1 MNVLKQWL
9 GSVLFTLYLF
19 FSLPPY
25 AFLVVIT
32 APFFTRSKSMRIAVA
47 WVESVFYML
56 DLLCDLNYSVEG
68 EQHLQGENTVILMKH
83 SSAWETLAQFKLFP
97 EQTWVLKRE
106 LMWAPF
112 LGWALSVFKPIAINR
127 QDGKNAVEQ
136 VIEQGCARLKE
147 GLWVV
152 VFPEGTRVPLGVTKR
167 YGLGGA
173 LLAKSAEKPVIP
185 VVHNAGNFWPRRGWL
200 KRPGTIQV
208 VVGKPIPSVA
218 KSARSL
224 NEEAQSWIEKTLGE
238 LN

>member
-1 MNVLKQWL
+1 
-9 GSVLFTLYLF
+9 
-19 FSLPPY
+19 
-25 AFLVVIT
+25 
-32 APFFTRSKSMRIAVA
+32 
-47 WVESVFYML
+47 ML
-56 DLLCDLNYSVEG
+56 DLLCGLNYSVEG
-68 EQHLQGENTVILMKH
+68 EQNLQGENTVILMKH

-97 EQTWVLKRE
+97 EQTWVIKRE

-185 VVHNAGNFWPRRGWL
+185 VAHNAGNFWPRRGWL

-218 KSARSL
+218 KSARFL

-238 LN
+238 FD

>member
-1 MNVLKQWL
+1 MSALKQWL

-56 DLLCDLNYSVEG
+56 DLLCSLNYSVEG

-112 LGWALSVFKPIAINR
+112 LGWANFDNVYSPLETSNAIITGRTRRQSTRMAGLFHDPYLQKIHDTPGGFQAYEKQHLQAVTAMFEPKFPQLPKEVVRYLMTFCFHLGFYVFAL
-127 QDGKNAVEQ
+127 A
-136 VIEQGCARLKE
+136 
-147 GLWVV
+147 
-152 VFPEGTRVPLGVTKR
+152 PEVD
-167 YGLGGA
+167 
-173 LLAKSAEKPVIP
+173 SDS
-185 VVHNAGNFWPRRGWL
+185 
-200 KRPGTIQV
+200 
-208 VVGKPIPSVA
+208 PSD
-218 KSARSL
+218 SDSTY
-224 NEEAQSWIEKTLGE
+224 ESD
-238 LN
+238 